1 MTATAVK
8 LKTGHDPVRQARID
22 LAAAYRLA
30 NRFGYDDGIWNHF
43 TLTVPGAGDRFM
55 VKPHGLLMSE
65 VTASNLVVVDRDGT
79 VIEGD
84 GYVETTAFC
93 IHSKIHELLPDA
105 TCVLHAHPP
114 YCSWLADSAG
124 SRVEMFDQ
132 DSLRFLDRVAYDDDY
147 QGLALDTAEGER
159 MARAFDGK
167 PVLLSR
173 SHGVTVVGATVAE
186 AFDDL
191 HYMEHVCKRQY
202 RVLSSGNSLAMISET
217 VIKRL
222 QNQDQT
228 PYRAESARLHF
239 AALKRD
245 LDRDGS
251 DYMA

>member
-1 MTATAVK
+1 MTATAIK
-8 LKTGHDPVRQARID
+8 LDTGADPVRQARID
-22 LAAAYRLA
+22 LAAAYQLA
-30 NRFGYDDGIWNHF
+30 SRFGYDDGIWNHF
-43 TLTVPGAGDRFM
+43 TLTVPDAEDRFL

-65 VTASNLVVVDRDGT
+65 VTASNLIVVDRDGT
-79 VIEGD
+79 VVEGE

-93 IHSKIHELLPDA
+93 IHSKIHELVPGA
-105 TCVLHAHPP
+105 ECVLHAHPP
-114 YCSWLADSAG
+114 YCNWLADSEDG
-124 SRVEMFDQ
+124 RLIMFDQ
-132 DSLRFLDRVAYDDDY
+132 DSLRYLDRVAYDEDY

-159 MARAFDGK
+159 MARAFGDK
-167 PVLLSR
+167 AVLVSR
-173 SHGVTVVGATVAE
+173 SHGVTVVAKTVAE

-202 RVLSSGNSLAMISET
+202 RIVSSGNKPAMISET
-217 VIKRL
+217 VMKRL

-239 AALKRD
+239 AALKRT

>member
-8 LKTGHDPVRQARID
+8 IETATDPVRQARVD
-22 LAAAYRLA
+22 LAAAYQLA

-43 TLTVPGAGDRFM
+43 TLTVPGADNLFL

-65 VTASNLVVVDRDGT
+65 VQASNLIVVDRDGT
-79 VIEGD
+79 VVEGD

-93 IHSKIHELLPDA
+93 IHSRIHETIPEA
-105 TCVLHAHPP
+105 VCVLHAHPP
-114 YCSWLADSAG
+114 YCNWLADSDGA
-124 SRVEMFDQ
+124 RLEMFDQ
-132 DSLRFLDRVAYDDDY
+132 DSLRFLDRIAYDDDY
-147 QGLALDTAEGER
+147 RGLALDTAEGER
-159 MARAFDGK
+159 MARAFDGR

-173 SHGVTVVGATVAE
+173 SHGVTVIAPTVAE

-202 RVLSSGNSLAMISET
+202 RVASSGNRLAMISQT

-222 QNQDQT
+222 ENQDQA
-228 PYRAESARLHF
+228 PYRAASARLHF
-239 AALKRD
+239 AALKRE
-245 LDRDGS
+245 LDRSGS